1 MPAAAKRAPGP
12 AGKSGTPDPV
22 YLLHGDNEFL
32 KDEKA
37 RALID
42 QLADPAT
49 RDFNLDVLRGGDA
62 DAGRVANALDALPV
76 MAERRVVV
84 IRDFSSLKKDAMGV
98 LTKYLEHPAPDT
110 VVVLVAAAGWK
121 GDAAISGRCK
131 SISCATPS
139 EDEAQAWAIVR
150 ADSLGVAIDGAAA
163 RAIVQATGT
172 DLGLIDGEL
181 RKLRDFTD
189 GRPVDAAAIAAV
201 VGVVVGATSDELLDL
216 ACARDAAG
224 AANLVPIVLA
234 QPKASGVGLLLAL
247 SSHLLLIGHVVA
259 MREAGTGPR
268 QSAGDLWAMMKEM
281 PGSVVGRPWGEAV
294 SCVTRNA
301 DKWDRRSVD
310 RALASLAAADQSL
323 KESSYSSEDQILAT
337 CLLGFGASPRGK
349 SRVA

>member
-12 AGKSGTPDPV
+12 AREPGTPDPV

-32 KDEKA
+32 KEEKT

-42 QLADPAT
+42 QLADAAT
-49 RDFNLDVLRGGDA
+49 RDFNLDVLRGGEA

-84 IRDFSSLKKDAMGV
+84 IRDFSALKKEAMAV
-98 LTKYLEHPAPDT
+98 LTKYLEHPASDT
-110 VVVLVAAAGWK
+110 VVVLVAPGGWK
-121 GDAAISGRCK
+121 GDAAISARCK
-131 SISCATPS
+131 SVPCKTPS
-139 EDEAQAWAIVR
+139 DDDAQAWTVTR
-150 ADSLGVAIDGAAA
+150 ASSLGLTIDGAAA
-163 RAIVQATGT
+163 RALVQATGR

-181 RKLRDFTD
+181 RKLRDFTN
-189 GRPVDAAAIAAV
+189 GGPVDAAAIAAV

-216 ACARDAAG
+216 ACARDGVG
-224 AANLVPIVLA
+224 AANMVPTVLT
-234 QPKASGVGLLLAL
+234 QPKATGVGLLMAL

-259 MREAGTGPR
+259 MREAGIGPK
-268 QSAGDLWAMMKEM
+268 QSASDVWAIMNEMK
-281 PGSVVGRPWGEAV
+281 GAVVGRPWGAVV
-294 SCVTRNA
+294 SCVTKHA

-337 CLLGFGASPRGK
+337 CLLGFGAPSRGK

>member
-1 MPAAAKRAPGP
+1 MPAAAKRARGP
-12 AGKSGTPDPV
+12 AREPGTPDPV
-22 YLLHGDNEFL
+22 YLLHGDNDFL
-32 KDEKA
+32 KEEKT

-42 QLADPAT
+42 QLADAAT

-76 MAERRVVV
+76 MAKHRVVV

-98 LTKYLEHPAPDT
+98 LTKYLEHPAPET
-110 VVVLVAAAGWK
+110 VVVLVAASGWK
-121 GDAAISGRCK
+121 GDAAVAARAK
-131 SISCATPS
+131 SIPCETPS
-139 EDEAQAWAIVR
+139 DEDAQAWTIAR
-150 ADSLGVAIDGAAA
+150 ADSLGVTIDGAAA

-181 RKLRDFTD
+181 RKLRDFTN

-216 ACARDAAG
+216 ACARDGVG
-224 AANLVPIVLA
+224 AANLVPLVLT

-294 SCVTRNA
+294 SCVTKHA
-301 DKWDRRSVD
+301 DKWDRQSVD

-323 KESSYSSEDQILAT
+323 KESTYSGEDQILAT
-337 CLLGFGASPRGK
+337 CLLGFAASSRGK